1 MSVIA
6 RGQLHG
12 ARPEERSA
20 AHVAASRHR
29 GTAVQTILGGRQE
42 VEVGKLG
49 AFGVFGQSRT
59 HRDVDRNLAAA
70 HHRVSRSDRCHLA
83 RGGNLGHS
91 RVFGSPRAARS
102 GETVQIANLAHI
114 QGELMLVVRVIDGLV
129 SGGLGRRRLLR
140 SVHVSASA
148 CTGIAV
154 IGAGQFTFFAG
165 TVAVFCVVAVA
176 FTDVL
181 ITRNY
186 GLLRI
191 GRVGRLAR
199 LIALLF
205 GRRHGE
211 RKGSIEQLGGERE
224 SVGIDIALSR
234 KGLFQRYFSDRFGAI
249 NAVRLH
255 FARKRAAPRHGNAVI
270 YARKRERV
278 ARLVNKAEAIDAVQ
292 PVPLFQGLLHG
303 GLAFVVFRHI
313 NRQPRSFG
321 KRARSGQLHR
331 HIIGIDG
338 QDGRIV
344 LQAIGRRRIEG
355 AVVLLAGRLAGAI
368 IRRRRN
374 ALGRLLRIIFRRRWL
389 RRLLAHFAIEAFDG
403 QCSIGKHRDVQER
416 ERHKQRERDRH
427 DLSLEAVT
435 RVGESLYCVHF
446 HQLLLNPGGFFAALH
461 PHISGCECDTENT
474 GDTRNAE

>member
-1 MSVIA
+1 MPIIA
-6 RGQLHG
+6 RGQRHG

-29 GTAVQTILGGRQE
+29 GTAVQTIFGGRQE
-42 VEVGKLG
+42 VEVGKLR

-59 HRDVDRNLAAA
+59 HRNVDRNLAAA

-83 RGGNLGHS
+83 CGGNLGHS
-91 RVFGSPRAARS
+91 RVFGSPRAAR
-102 GETVQIANLAHI
+102 GGKTVQIANLAHI
-114 QGELMLVVRVIDGLV
+114 QGELMLVIRVIDGLV
-129 SGGLGRRRLLR
+129 RGGLGQRRLLG
-140 SVHVSASA
+140 SVHVSVSA

-154 IGAGQFTFFAG
+154 IGAGHVAFFAE
-165 TVAVFCVVAVA
+165 TVAVFGVVAVA
-176 FTDVL
+176 FTGVL
-181 ITRNY
+181 IRNY

-191 GRVGRLAR
+191 GRVGRPAR
-199 LIALLF
+199 LVAPIVT

-211 RKGSIEQLGGERE
+211 RKGSIEHISGERE

-234 KGLFQRYFSDRFGAI
+234 KGLFQRYFSDRVGTI
-249 NAVRLH
+249 NAIRLH
-255 FARKRAAPRHGNAVI
+255 FARKHAIPRHGNAV
-270 YARKRERV
+270 AHVRKRERV
-278 ARLVNKAEAIDAVQ
+278 ACLVNKAEAVDAVQ
-292 PVPLFQGLLHG
+292 PVSLFQSLLHG
-303 GLAFVVFRHI
+303 GLAFVVYRHI

-321 KRARSGQLHR
+321 KRTRSGQLHR
-331 HIIGIDG
+331 HIIGVDG

-355 AVVLLAGRLAGAI
+355 AVVFLGGRLAGAI

-374 ALGRLLRIIFRRRWL
+374 ALGRLLRSIFRRRWL
-389 RRLLAHFAIEAFDG
+389 RRLLAHFTIEAFDG
-403 QCSIGKHRDVQER
+403 QRRIGKHRDVQKR

-474 GDTRNAE
+474 GDTHNAE